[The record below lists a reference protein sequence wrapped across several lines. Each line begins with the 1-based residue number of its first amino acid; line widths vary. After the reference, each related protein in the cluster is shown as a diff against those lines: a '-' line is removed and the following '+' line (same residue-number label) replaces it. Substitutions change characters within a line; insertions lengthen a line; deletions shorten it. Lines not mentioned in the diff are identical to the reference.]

1 MATTG
6 TLFALGDILAQT
18 LGPSKETADATPA
31 QTLDRG
37 DSPPTDNPLARTAR
51 AATYGTLYAPLG
63 DAWYRLLQRRVA
75 GTLLR
80 VAADQL
86 LFAPAGLALYYAA
99 MAVLRGEPPATAA
112 QRVRAELWPTL
123 CANWCV
129 WPWVQLVNFR
139 WVPVEY
145 RLGAV
150 SGVAVLWNAYLS
162 MRNAASCEQRA

>member
-1 MATTG
+1 MYSRLLHTHPIRTNMATTG

-18 LGPSKETADATPA
+18 LEPSQETE
-31 QTLDRG
+31 Q
-37 DSPPTDNPLARTAR
+37 SPLARTAR

-63 DAWYRLLQRRVA
+63 DAWYRLRQRRVP
-75 GTLLR
+75 GTALR

-112 QRVRAELWPTL
+112 QRVRTQLWPTL

-162 MRNAASCEQRA
+162 MRNAASSEQRA